1 MHGARHVAAADRS
14 VGTARTRR
22 ETDDHPLRAAGAEAA
37 GPKPK
42 REAIPLS
49 DSYGTGQSRAPRRRP
64 RAGPR
69 RRVYP
74 YVYNML
80 IAVGAPPPP
89 GSRMAGIRRCDFRF
103 RLVGDG
109 KLTRNST
116 GTSAFQCAPG
126 FEYFFD
132 VDRPVVTGSP
142 PAQESLSRLARG
154 QGHRRG
160 ETPTPVSAPLLVAFS
175 LVSRRKCP
183 VLYAFS
189 IEAPPGSSGP
199 GARWRQRG
207 SGGGGRASDRP
218 LGATW

>member
-42 REAIPLS
+42 PGKIRNRTVACATSPPACRASEARVPLCVQHA
-49 DSYGTGQSRAPRRRP
+49 DCCG
-64 RAGPR
+64 
-69 RRVYP
+69 
-74 YVYNML
+74 
-80 IAVGAPPPP
+80 PPPP
-89 GSRMAGIRRCDFRF
+89 GSRMAGIRRCDFPVP

-199 GARWRQRG
+199 GAR
-207 SGGGGRASDRP
+207 
-218 LGATW
+218 

>member
-80 IAVGAPPPP
+80 WEPPPLP
-89 GSRMAGIRRCDFRF
+89 RMGSDLRTSGEKTR
-103 RLVGDG
+103 
-109 KLTRNST
+109 TRNST

-218 LGATW
+218 RGDRGGG

>member
-80 IAVGAPPPP
+80 WAPPPP
-89 GSRMAGIRRCDFRF
+89 GWDPTCGLA
-103 RLVGDG
+103 VGPEG
-109 KLTRNST
+109 GGCAVRKTRTRNST
-116 GTSAFQCAPG
+116 GTAAFQCAPG

-218 LGATW
+218 RGATW